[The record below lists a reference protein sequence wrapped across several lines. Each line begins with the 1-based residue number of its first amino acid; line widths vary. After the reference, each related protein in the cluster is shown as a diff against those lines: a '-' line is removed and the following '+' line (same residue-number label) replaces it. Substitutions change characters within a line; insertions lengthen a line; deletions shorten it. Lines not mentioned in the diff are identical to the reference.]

1 MNNVFE
7 YDSDRLKDKVW
18 PVDFFYFLN
27 LDCIRFITNFLIS
40 LILNVIIDPLRD
52 WFQKFF
58 SFPIF
63 SIFILLLVSFF
74 NQNT

>member
-18 PVDFFYFLN
+18 PVGFFYLLN

-52 WFQKFF
+52 WF
-58 SFPIF
+58 
-63 SIFILLLVSFF
+63 
-74 NQNT
+74 

>member
-18 PVDFFYFLN
+18 PVGFFYFLN